1 MQIDINVFLTVVL
14 AIVVLLIGR
23 LAISHVAF
31 LRKYSIPEPV
41 VGGLIA
47 ALLITG
53 LRFGLD
59 AGVSFD
65 MSLQTPLLLAFF
77 STVGLSA
84 DVRMLLQGGYKLV
97 LLLIAVAAMLP
108 LQNAIGVGAAMAMD
122 LNPLVGMLSASI
134 TMAGGH
140 GTGAAWATTFGE
152 VNGLRGAMEVAMAAA
167 TFGLVLGGIIGG
179 PVAQWLITRHG
190 LRGEADTAE
199 IGIPGEL
206 AAEERRPL
214 SPESFAE
221 TLLIIMFSVGVGG
234 LLAANV
240 TLPGITLPTFV
251 WCLFVGIVVRNGLGL
266 SGLYRIDNDTLE
278 LLGTV
283 CLSLFLAMALMALRL
298 WELVSLALP
307 ILVILAA
314 QTVFMALYAGLVTF
328 RVMGSDYDA
337 AVIAAGN
344 CGFGLGATP
353 TAIANMQ
360 AVTSRHGHSP
370 LAFILVPVIGAFLID
385 IVNALVIQG
394 FLALPMFGY

>member
-14 AIVVLLIGR
+14 AIAVLLIGR
-23 LAISHVAF
+23 LAISQIGF
-31 LRKYSIPEPV
+31 LRRYSIPEPV

-59 AGVSFD
+59 AGISFD
-65 MSLQTPLLLAFF
+65 MALQTPLLLAFF

-84 DVRMLLQGGYKLV
+84 DVRMLAKGGFKLV
-97 LLLIAVAAMLP
+97 LLLGVVAAMLP
-108 LQNAIGVGAAMAMD
+108 LQCAIGVGAAIAMD
-122 LNPLVGMLSASI
+122 LNPLIGMLAASV

-140 GTGAAWATTFGE
+140 GTGAAYATTFGE
-152 VNGLRGAMEVAMAAA
+152 VNGLRGAMEVAMACA

-179 PVAQWLITRHG
+179 PVAQRLITRHR
-190 LRGEADTAE
+190 LKGEPDTPE
-199 IGIPGEL
+199 IGVPGEL
-206 AAEERRPL
+206 APTERRPL

-221 TLLIIMFSVGVGG
+221 TVLVIMLCIGVGSM
-234 LLAANV
+234 LAAYV

-251 WCLFVGIVVRNGLGL
+251 WCLFVGIIVRNTLSL

-283 CLSLFLAMALMALRL
+283 SLSLFLAMALMALRL

-314 QTVFMALYAGLVTF
+314 QALFVALYASLVTF
-328 RVMGSDYDA
+328 RVMGSNYDA

-360 AVTSRHGHSP
+360 AVTSRHGHAP

-394 FLALPMFGY
+394 FLALPLFGF